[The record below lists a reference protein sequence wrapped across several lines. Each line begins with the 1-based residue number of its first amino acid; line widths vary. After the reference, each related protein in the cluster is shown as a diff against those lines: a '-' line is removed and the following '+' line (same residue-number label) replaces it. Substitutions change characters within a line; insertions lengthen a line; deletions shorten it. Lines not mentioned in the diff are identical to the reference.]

1 MDLNTLTPFPEWEDE
16 KYDDDEGDEWKSVL
30 KNERAKK
37 LYNQW
42 LQVYMLV
49 EGLCDNL
56 KPTTDT
62 DTGSDTLPV
71 TPDYL
76 EHLKDMM
83 LADATIIPAKISGAE
98 AGDLYV
104 LRMENAAIIRKAA
117 TDIYLQCYSF
127 SMMGVANDAELDA
140 VKNEID
146 IFKEY
151 FKEWVNRFERD
162 EYEDEWGL
170 FSS

>member
-1 MDLNTLTPFPEWEDE
+1 MDLDTLTPFPEWEDE
-16 KYDDDEGDEWKSVL
+16 RYDDDEGDEWKSNL

-56 KPTTDT
+56 KPTNGDEA
-62 DTGSDTLPV
+62 GSDGIPV
-71 TPDYL
+71 SPDYL

-83 LADATIIPAKISGAE
+83 LGDATIIPAKISGAE
-98 AGDLYV
+98 AGDLYI

-117 TDIYLQCYSF
+117 NDVFIQCSSF
-127 SMMGVANDAELDA
+127 RMMGVAKDDELDA
-140 VKNEID
+140 VRNEID
-146 IFKEY
+146 IFREY
-151 FKEWVNRFERD
+151 FKEWVSSFEKD
-162 EYEDEWGL
+162 EFEDEWGL
-170 FSS
+170 F

>member
-1 MDLNTLTPFPEWEDE
+1 MNLNTLSPFPEWEDE
-16 KYDDDEGDEWKSVL
+16 KYDDDEGDEWKSSL

-49 EGLCDNL
+49 EGLCDSL
-56 KPTTDT
+56 HPTTGDEEEG
-62 DTGSDTLPV
+62 DGIPV
-71 TPDYL
+71 SEDYL
-76 EHLKDMM
+76 EQLKDMM

-117 TDIYLQCYSF
+117 NDVYIQCSSF
-127 SMMGVANDAELDA
+127 RMMGVATNEELDA
-140 VKNEID
+140 VRAEID
-146 IFKEY
+146 IFRDY
-151 FKEWVNRFERD
+151 FKEWVSSFEKD
-162 EYEDEWGL
+162 EFEDEWGL
-170 FSS
+170 F

>member
-16 KYDDDEGDEWKSVL
+16 KYDDDEGDEWKSAL

-42 LQVYMLV
+42 LQVYMLI

-56 KPTTDT
+56 KTTPQKET
-62 DTGSDTLPV
+62 EDTLPV
-71 TPDYL
+71 TADYL
-76 EHLKDMM
+76 EHLKEMM

-117 TDIYLQCYSF
+117 TDVYLQCYSF
-127 SMMGVANDAELDA
+127 SMMGVANKEELDA

-146 IFKEY
+146 IFREY
-151 FKEWVNRFERD
+151 FKEWVNSFETD

-170 FSS
+170 F

>member
-1 MDLNTLTPFPEWEDE
+1 MDLDTLTPFPEWEDE
-16 KYDDDEGDEWKSVL
+16 RYDDDEGDEWKSNL

-56 KPTTDT
+56 KPTSGDEA
-62 DTGSDTLPV
+62 GSDGIPV
-71 TPDYL
+71 SPDYL

-83 LADATIIPAKISGAE
+83 LGDATIIPAKISGAE
-98 AGDLYV
+98 AGDLYI

-117 TDIYLQCYSF
+117 NDVFIQCSSF
-127 SMMGVANDAELDA
+127 RMMGVAKDDELDA
-140 VKNEID
+140 VRNEID
-146 IFKEY
+146 IFREY
-151 FKEWVNRFERD
+151 FKEWVGSFEKD
-162 EYEDEWGL
+162 EFEDEWGL
-170 FSS
+170 F

>member
-1 MDLNTLTPFPEWEDE
+1 MNLGSLSPFPEWEDE

-56 KPTTDT
+56 KPTDEKELAP
-62 DTGSDTLPV
+62 DAIPV
-71 TPDYL
+71 TADYL
-76 EHLKDMM
+76 EHLKEMM

-98 AGDLYV
+98 AG
-104 LRMENAAIIRKAA
+104 
-117 TDIYLQCYSF
+117 
-127 SMMGVANDAELDA
+127 
-140 VKNEID
+140 
-146 IFKEY
+146 
-151 FKEWVNRFERD
+151 
-162 EYEDEWGL
+162 
-170 FSS
+170 